1 MKFILSAHNVKIT
14 QALEDHI
21 VSRIQKIEHFDS
33 KAVEVR
39 VTLEYDHTKA
49 SDRTFHCSMRLGLPG
64 PDLFAENSESN
75 LETAIDLVA
84 KKIEQQIRK
93 RHTKLKERRR
103 SKASERKRRRQEAAI

>member
-21 VSRIQKIEHFDS
+21 IDRIEKIEHFDP

-49 SDRTFHCSMRLGLPG
+49 SERTFHCAMRLGLPG
-64 PDLFAENSESN
+64 PDLFAEDSERTI
-75 LETAIDLVA
+75 EAAIDLAA
-84 KKIEQQIRK
+84 KKMEQQIRK

-103 SKASERKRRRQEAAI
+103 SKASESKRKRQEAAI

>member
-1 MKFILSAHNVKIT
+1 MKFILSAHNVKVT

-21 VSRIQKIEHFDS
+21 VSRIHKIEHFDS

-49 SDRTFHCSMRLGLPG
+49 SERSFHCSMRLGLPG
-64 PDLFAENSESN
+64 PDLFAEESTDS
-75 LETAIDLVA
+75 LDTAIDLVA

-103 SKASERKRRRQEAAI
+103 SKASASKRKRQEAAI